1 MSPQETPSVVVL
13 FVPLTN
19 ERVSPKVWAAAAFL
33 AVLFIGVGS
42 MLLVYGGVAV
52 AAEKRAGF
60 QIVGSH
66 EIVELVR
73 TVVLQHSDDKQLSK
87 QIADKLSQEDHR
99 GEFQSVQTPQELA
112 NLLTERVREV
122 SHDSRYQVLYS
133 AAPPDIAETHGRAMY
148 RITQHIIVALP
159 SP

>member
-1 MSPQETPSVVVL
+1 MRPQETPSVVVL

-19 ERVSPKVWAAAAFL
+19 ERVSPKVWAAAASL
-33 AVLFIGVGS
+33 AVLFLGVGS
-42 MLLVYGGVAV
+42 MLLMYGGVAV
-52 AAEKRAGF
+52 AAEKRDGF
-60 QIVGSH
+60 QFVGSH

-133 AAPPDIAETHGRAMY
+133 PAPPDIAEAHGRAMY

>member
-42 MLLVYGGVAV
+42 MLLMYGGVAV
-52 AAEKRAGF
+52 AAEKRDGF

-122 SHDSRYQVLYS
+122 SQDSRYQVLYS
-133 AAPPDIAETHGRAMY
+133 AAPPDIAEAHGRAMY